1 MQKCPVE
8 LRHCCP
14 NTPIYAINL
23 RKAGSYFDSITY
35 FGCDIKETNEYFE
48 LNRVVSALGYS
59 RERRDLLTEYT
70 NNNKNGT
77 IITLKKSLM
86 KNIKNILN
94 LLNLMNSK
102 KKNMY

>member
-1 MQKCPVE
+1 M
-8 LRHCCP
+8 
-14 NTPIYAINL
+14 
-23 RKAGSYFDSITY
+23 
-35 FGCDIKETNEYFE
+35 
-48 LNRVVSALGYS
+48 SALGYS

-102 KKNMY
+102 KKNMYWEKEKVLILLLILMALGIKINIITT